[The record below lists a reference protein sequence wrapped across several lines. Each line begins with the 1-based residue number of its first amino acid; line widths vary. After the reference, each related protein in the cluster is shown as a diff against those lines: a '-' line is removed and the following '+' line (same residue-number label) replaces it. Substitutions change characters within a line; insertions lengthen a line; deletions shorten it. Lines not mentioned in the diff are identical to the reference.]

1 MREFEKLYNK
11 IIMQQLDGVSPQ
23 EYINSSEEAE
33 AETEISIQEKIA
45 DVIVDELED
54 LPESEWKSKLSQIE
68 ELVVGGL
75 TGVGTP
81 QEQINNMEYLDFVNL
96 VINALKDLEIIQ

>member
-11 IIMQQLDGVSPQ
+11 IVMQQLDGVSPQ

-33 AETEISIQEKIA
+33 TEISIQEKIV

-54 LPESEWKSKLSQIE
+54 LPESEWRSKLSQIE
-68 ELVVGGL
+68 ELVVEGL

>member
-1 MREFEKLYNK
+1 MSEFEKLYNK
-11 IIMQQLDGVSPQ
+11 IVMQQLDGVSPQ

-33 AETEISIQEKIA
+33 AEISIQEKIA

-54 LPESEWKSKLSQIE
+54 LPESEWRSKLSQIE
-68 ELVVGGL
+68 ELVVEGL

>member
-1 MREFEKLYNK
+1 MSEFEKLYNK
-11 IIMQQLDGVSPQ
+11 IVMQQLDGVSPQ

-33 AETEISIQEKIA
+33 VEISIQEKIA

-54 LPESEWKSKLSQIE
+54 LPESEWRSKLSQIE
-68 ELVVGGL
+68 ELVVEGL